1 MKQMFQR
8 IRHDQRGITGLETA
22 IIMISFVVVASVF
35 SYTVL
40 SAGMFSS
47 EKGKQAIYAGIEKAQ
62 STMTL
67 SGPVVAKDTNDD
79 DSVDEIVF
87 ILTNGLGGAG
97 INLTTT
103 TDADSDGLISDE
115 STLSHTTII
124 SYYDSSQEVVDLAWT
139 KVEVAKG
146 DSDNVLEDNEK
157 FEITVDIAHLSP
169 RVQNEDTFILEV
181 KSRDGAS
188 LVFER
193 TTPVTIDK
201 VNDLK

>member
-103 TDADSDGLISDE
+103 TDAGSHGLISDE

-124 SYYDSSQEVVDLAWT
+124 SCYDSSQEVVDLAWT
-139 KVEVAKG
+139 KIEVAKG